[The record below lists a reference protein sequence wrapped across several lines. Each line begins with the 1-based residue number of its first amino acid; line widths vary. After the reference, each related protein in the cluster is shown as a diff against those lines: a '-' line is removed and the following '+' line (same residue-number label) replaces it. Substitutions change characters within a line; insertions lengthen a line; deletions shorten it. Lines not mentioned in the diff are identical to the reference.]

1 MNYAAR
7 TKLSVLVFSFALLIS
22 SAIHAKQPDADQQSP
37 AQPPQEQPKPQGPGG
52 APPGQQ
58 PPQELKNI
66 QLLKGMT
73 RPQVLQVMQEWQSSL
88 GVQCNYC
95 HVRPFEQDTTRK
107 TTARIMLRDYV
118 MGMKHKDGSAVSCKD
133 CHNGQATPLRTRPF
147 ENAFTGKQGGRQI
160 FKGLSDDKLM
170 EVMNAFTKALGVKCD
185 YCHVQSDFDQDT
197 PRKQIARF
205 MITEFSSKLVK
216 SEGGAAVTCT
226 ECHKGRP
233 RPLSD
238 LAPPR
243 PPQEQKPAD
252 AKPEVKKPNS

>member
-1 MNYAAR
+1 MNYAAK
-7 TKLSVLVFSFALLIS
+7 TKLSVLIFSCALLIA
-22 SAIHAKQPDADQQSP
+22 SAIHAKQPDAAQQSP
-37 AQPPQEQPKPQGPGG
+37 T
-52 APPGQQ
+52 Q

-66 QLLKGMT
+66 QLLKDMT
-73 RPQVLQVMQEWQSSL
+73 RPQVLQVMQEWQAAL

-107 TTARIMLRDYV
+107 ITARIMLRDYV

-133 CHNGQATPLRTRPF
+133 CHSGQATPLRTRPF
-147 ENAFTGKQGGRQI
+147 ETVFTVKQGGRQV
-160 FKGLSDDKLM
+160 FKGLPDDKLM
-170 EVMNAFTKALGVKCD
+170 EVMKAFTQALGVKCD
-185 YCHVQSDFDQDT
+185 YCHVQSNFDQDT

-205 MITEFSSKLVK
+205 MLTEFSSKLVK
-216 SEGGAAVTCT
+216 SDGTGVTCT

-233 RPLSD
+233 RPLAD

>member
-1 MNYAAR
+1 MNYAAK
-7 TKLSVLVFSFALLIS
+7 TKLSVLIFSCALLIA
-22 SAIHAKQPDADQQSP
+22 SAIHAKQPDAAQQSP
-37 AQPPQEQPKPQGPGG
+37 TQPPQEQPKPQGPPG
-52 APPGQQ
+52 APAGQQ

-73 RPQVLQVMQEWQSSL
+73 RPQVLQVMQEWQAAL

-107 TTARIMLRDYV
+107 ITARIMLRDYV

-147 ENAFTGKQGGRQI
+147 ETVFTVKQGGRQI
-160 FKGLSDDKLM
+160 FKGLPDDKLM
-170 EVMNAFTKALGVKCD
+170 DVMKAFTQALGVKCD

-216 SEGGAAVTCT
+216 SEGGAGITCT

-233 RPLSD
+233 RPLAD

-243 PPQEQKPAD
+243 PQQEKPAD